1 MPKLPALESLGGRSV
16 LAGLPWLDALV
27 GLIVVTLV
35 MTLAVLFLIWLERK
49 LVGRIQMRLGPM
61 RTGPYGL
68 LQSLADA
75 IKLLGKED
83 LRPRGADRWVF
94 EFAPFVAFVP
104 IFLAF
109 LTLPVTEDVF
119 VRNLPLG
126 LFFIIAV
133 TSVNI
138 VAFVMAGWASDNK
151 YALLGGLRAGA
162 QLISYEIPLV
172 LALVAVALVG
182 GTLDLSQLVEQQ
194 GRVPYL
200 IWQPLPFVIFL
211 IASMAE
217 LHRQPFDMPV
227 GESEV
232 VGGPLVE
239 YSGIRWSMFF
249 LAEYSALLVG
259 AALGA
264 TVFLGGWNW
273 PLGETTGWGLQIV
286 WFVTKTMLL
295 IVVMMWLRA
304 TLPRLRIDQL
314 MSYCWKVLLPFAFLQ
329 LLLNGLVVVYDWP
342 DFAFLF
348 FSLGGLG
355 ALVVVTGVAVRRP
368 GYLRSWRAAYV
379 GHT

>member
-1 MPKLPALESLGGRSV
+1 MPALESLGGRSV
-16 LAGLPWLDALV
+16 LAGLPWLDALA
-27 GLIVVTLV
+27 GLVVVTIV

-68 LQSLADA
+68 LQPVADA

-83 LRPRGADRWVF
+83 LRPQQADRWVF
-94 EFAPFVAFVP
+94 ELAPFVAFIP

-109 LTLPVTEDVF
+109 LTLPVSEEIF

-126 LFFIIAV
+126 LFYIVAV
-133 TSVNI
+133 PSVSI
-138 VAFVMAGWASDNK
+138 VAFIMAGWASDSK

-162 QLISYEIPLV
+162 QLISYEIPLFLV
-172 LALVAVALVG
+172 LVAVAVVA
-182 GTLDLSQLVEQQ
+182 GTLDLSQMVEQQ

-200 IWQPLPFVIFL
+200 IWQPLPFAVFL

-249 LAEYSALLVG
+249 LAEYSALLVA

-273 PLGETTGWGLQIV
+273 PLGEAAGWGLQIV
-286 WFVTKTMLL
+286 WFVAKTMLL
-295 IVVMMWLRA
+295 IVVIMWLRA

-314 MSYCWKVLLPFAFLQ
+314 MSYCWKVLLPLTFLQ
-329 LLLNGLVVVYDWP
+329 LLFNGLVVVYDWP

-348 FSLGGLG
+348 FSLAGLA
-355 ALVVVTGVAVRRP
+355 ALVLVTAVAVRRP

-379 GHT
+379 GRA